1 MIKNF
6 RKTTLKLFSLVLA
19 LLLGLGGFTRVS
31 AVENTPEKLDKAKIQ
46 RMKEEL
52 SKLPRE
58 KVSKIEAGKQ
68 NPEELVR
75 VIVEMTEK
83 PAAEK
88 FSKSLKASPQE
99 INSVKETQKIVKD
112 KAKTLQGASI
122 RHSYGNL
129 VNGFSMD
136 VKRKEIDK
144 LKKMAGVKS
153 VKEVNRYELD
163 MTSAKNLTQAYEA
176 WEKYNLKGEGML
188 VSIVDTGVDYRHK
201 DMKAPKDSS
210 KLKLT
215 KANIDELKKSGVLK
229 AGKDTETYFTDK
241 IPYGYNYADKNNEVI
256 DKRPDAGHGMHVS
269 GIVGADGDENEVK
282 NGQAVQGVA
291 PEAQLLAM
299 KVFSNG
305 PRGKSAYTDDI
316 VAAIEDSVTLGADI
330 INMSLGSPAGFQDE
344 DDIEQKAIFN
354 ATNKGVTVVVSAG
367 NSSYST
373 APYRDSTMKDIST
386 VGAPALSKDA
396 LMVANYQNPKVT
408 SYAVSFLNESEIELS
423 KTPYTNHTFSF
434 ENNKKYEM
442 VNCGVGKP
450 ENFTGKDLNG
460 KVALII
466 RGEIAFTEKILNAQK
481 ANAIGVIIYNN
492 GANGD
497 ALLNMATDPAINI
510 PAIFIGNTVGKS
522 IAEKLDKNELVK
534 FIFTGATMSQD
545 NPEANDYD
553 DSTSWGAAPNLE
565 FKPQIAGP
573 GGNIFSTVNDNRYE
587 NMSGTSMA
595 APHVSGGM
603 ALILQSIKA
612 YNNTLNG
619 RGLVDYAKNI
629 AMNTSSVKMDSKG
642 VPYSPRRQ
650 GSGVIQISNA
660 IKNKVTA
667 TYKGNAAVSLKEIK
681 EKKVSFTI
689 DLNNYGDKDV
699 TYTLETIKGVLTSI
713 QMGKTNEMASDTIL
727 DSKDASMSFDAESVT
742 VKANGSAKVNVT
754 LNIGNDLETEKFLEG
769 YIKFNS
775 ANSEENPSLVV
786 PFMGY
791 YGDWS
796 KEKIVNYTAWENAD
810 TLMADIDKNGQFE
823 GAPALVSKAAL
834 FLANGDGYAIAD
846 PDVIAISPN
855 DDGDYDEVI
864 PYLYMLRNSKKI
876 ITEVLDKNG
885 NVVVNAGE
893 DNNVRKQIYNASNG
907 SGKSPILRENLKW
920 NGKIYNSSKGEYEVV
935 PEGEYKLNIKSYVD
949 LPGAKSQ
956 DFVIPVKVDV
966 TAPNIEILSPKNSET
981 TTYNVQW
988 KESDNLSGVDV
999 RGIFVNGNFIR
1010 DAKINYNK
1018 DTKIYSADVI
1028 LKDGVAN
1035 DVMVVA
1041 LDNANNFGYSQ
1052 ITVQAGK
1059 IVPCVIT
1066 FDNNDFASASMEL
1079 TEKGLTPA
1087 GKYIITGKLTS
1098 QPKVFTIAKK
1108 DVKINKDLTFSIEL
1122 DGKEFKQGLNYI
1134 PVYAENSDG
1143 SVANVLVEGEK
1154 SPANY
1159 SVKLYYDSE
1168 APIIN
1173 LTAPLLNK
1181 SGQASVNKDEV
1192 TLKGVVSDSGMGYTF
1207 YINGEVVKRV
1217 EVEANYGHEA
1227 TAYNFEK
1234 TISVK
1239 NGDILELK
1247 AIDLFGHKTVK
1258 TVKVI
1263 VDKETPVVAVTGVE
1277 NEKVYNTSVAPV
1289 IKVDDVEAEVTAVLN
1304 GKEYDGKEI
1313 TEEGKYE
1320 LVITA
1325 VDKAGNKAEAVVKFS
1340 IDKTA
1345 PKITVTGA
1353 ENGKAYNTSIAP
1365 IIKVD
1370 EEATITTTL
1379 NGKEYDGKEITE
1391 EGNYELAIGA
1401 VDKAGNKTEVLV
1413 KFSIDKTAPKVEL
1426 TGVEDEKA
1434 YNTSINPVIKVND
1447 KEATVTTT
1455 LNGKPYDG
1463 KEISEEGKYELVVT
1477 AVDKANNKTE
1487 VLVKFVIDKTAPIIQ
1502 VKGIEAGKV
1511 YDKEVT
1517 PIISVNEKDAAVKFM
1532 LDGQEYDGKSP
1543 ISKIGKHKIEIT
1555 ATDLAGN
1562 TSNLVVEFEIKA
1574 ASNNGGN
1581 NNSGG
1586 NTGGSNTNNN
1596 NTGKPSTGTTNND
1609 KLAKTGSSINKN
1621 LLVFGGATLL
1631 VVGVFLAIRK
1641 KTRKE
1646 N

>member
-1 MIKNF
+1 
-6 RKTTLKLFSLVLA
+6 
-19 LLLGLGGFTRVS
+19 
-31 AVENTPEKLDKAKIQ
+31 
-46 RMKEEL
+46 
-52 SKLPRE
+52 
-58 KVSKIEAGKQ
+58 
-68 NPEELVR
+68 
-75 VIVEMTEK
+75 
-83 PAAEK
+83 
-88 FSKSLKASPQE
+88 
-99 INSVKETQKIVKD
+99 
-112 KAKTLQGASI
+112 
-122 RHSYGNL
+122 
-129 VNGFSMD
+129 
-136 VKRKEIDK
+136 
-144 LKKMAGVKS
+144 
-153 VKEVNRYELD
+153 
-163 MTSAKNLTQAYEA
+163 
-176 WEKYNLKGEGML
+176 
-188 VSIVDTGVDYRHK
+188 
-201 DMKAPKDSS
+201 
-210 KLKLT
+210 
-215 KANIDELKKSGVLK
+215 
-229 AGKDTETYFTDK
+229 
-241 IPYGYNYADKNNEVI
+241 
-256 DKRPDAGHGMHVS
+256 MHVS

-299 KVFSNG
+299 KAFSNG
-305 PRGKSAYTDDI
+305 PAGKYAYTDDI

-330 INMSLGSPAGFQDE
+330 INMSLGSAAGFQDD

-373 APYRDSTMKDIST
+373 APFRDSTMKDIST
-386 VGAPALSKDA
+386 VGAPALAKDA

-408 SYAVSFLNESEIELS
+408 SYAVSFLNEAEIELS

-450 ENFTGKDLNG
+450 ENFTGKDLKG

-481 ANAIGVIIYNN
+481 ANAIGVIVYNN

-497 ALLNMATDPAINI
+497 ALLNMATDPDINI

-522 IAEKLDKNELVK
+522 IAEKLDKNEAVK
-534 FIFTGATMSQD
+534 LIFTGATMSQD

-553 DSTSWGAAPNLE
+553 DSTSWGAAPNLD

-573 GGNIFSTVNDNRYE
+573 GGNIFSTVNDNLYE

-619 RGLVDYAKNI
+619 RELVDYAKNI
-629 AMNTSSVKMDSKG
+629 AMNTSNVKMDSNG

-650 GSGVIQISNA
+650 GSGLIQISNA

-667 TYKGNAAVSLKEIK
+667 TYKGNAAVALKEIK
-681 EKKVSFTI
+681 DKKVSFTI

-699 TYTLETIKGVLTSI
+699 TYTLETINGVLTSI
-713 QMGKTNEMASDTIL
+713 QKDAVNEMSSDNIL
-727 DSKDASMSFDAESVT
+727 DPKDASISFDAKSVT

-775 ANSEENPSLVV
+775 AKSEENPSLVV

-791 YGDWS
+791 YGDWN
-796 KEKIVNYTAWENAD
+796 KEKIVNYTAWENSD
-810 TLMADIDKNGQFE
+810 TFMAKIDKN
-823 GAPALVSKAAL
+823 ALVSKAAL

-846 PDVIAISPN
+846 SDFIAISPN

-876 ITEVLDKNG
+876 IAEVLDKNG

-920 NGKIYNSSKGEYEVV
+920 DGKIYNSSTGEYETA
-935 PEGEYKLNIKSYVD
+935 PEGEYQLNIKSYVD

-966 TAPNIEILSPKNSET
+966 TAPVIEIISPKNSET

-999 RGIFVNGNFIR
+999 RGIFVNGKFIS
-1010 DAKINYNK
+1010 DAKIIYNK
-1018 DTKIYSADVI
+1018 DTKTYSANVTLI
-1028 LKDGVAN
+1028 DGVDN

-1052 ITVQAGK
+1052 ITVKVGK

-1066 FDNNDFASASMEL
+1066 FNNKDFASANMEL

-1087 GKYIITGKLTS
+1087 GKYVITGKLTS
-1098 QPKVFTIAKK
+1098 EPKVFKIAKK
-1108 DVKINKDLTFSIEL
+1108 DVKVNKDLTFSIEL
-1122 DGKEFKQGLNYI
+1122 DGKDFKQGLNYI
-1134 PVYAENSDG
+1134 PVYAENYDG
-1143 SVANVLVEGEK
+1143 TVASVLVEGEK

-1181 SGQASVNKDEV
+1181 DGQALVNKDEV
-1192 TLKGVVSDSGMGYTF
+1192 ILKGVVSDSGMGYTF

-1263 VDKETPVVAVTGVE
+1263 VDKETPVITVTGVE
-1277 NEKVYNTSVAPV
+1277 NEKVYNTSVVPV
-1289 IKVDDVEAEVTAVLN
+1289 IKVDDNEAEVTAMLN

-1313 TEEGKYE
+1313 TQEGKYE

-1340 IDKTA
+1340 VDKTA

-1353 ENGKAYNTSIAP
+1353 ENGKAYNTSIAT

-1370 EEATITTTL
+1370 EEATVTTTL

-1391 EGNYELAIGA
+1391 EGNYELAISA

-1413 KFSIDKTAPKVEL
+1413 KFSIDKTAPKVDL

-1434 YNTSINPVIKVND
+1434 YNTSINPVIKVDD

-1477 AVDKANNKTE
+1477 AVDKANNKTQ

-1517 PIISVNEKDAAVKFM
+1517 PIISVNEKDATVKFM

-1562 TSNLVVEFEIKA
+1562 TSNSVVEFEIKA

-1586 NTGGSNTNNN
+1586 NNNNTGGSNTNNN
-1596 NTGKPSTGTTNND
+1596 NTGNPSTGTTNND

-1621 LLVFGGATLL
+1621 LLVFGGTTLL
-1631 VVGVFLAIRK
+1631 VVGVFLATRK
-1641 KTRKE
+1641 KIKKRKLILR
-1646 N
+1646 